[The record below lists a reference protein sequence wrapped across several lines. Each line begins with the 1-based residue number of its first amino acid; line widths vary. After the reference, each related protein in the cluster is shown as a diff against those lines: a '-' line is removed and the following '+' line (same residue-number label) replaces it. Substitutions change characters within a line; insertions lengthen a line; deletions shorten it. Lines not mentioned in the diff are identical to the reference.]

1 MVVEVSILCDKVRF
15 EEKALYEKTQSM
27 GIKSKIVDAKTLSI
41 GTCSKAEDFQLGDV
55 ILQRSVSYY
64 RGLYLT
70 ACLEFLGFKVI
81 NRFEVGQV
89 CGNKLITSIR
99 LAENKIP
106 TPKTRFAFSAESG
119 LETIKNNT
127 GFPVVLKPIV
137 GSWGRGIYP
146 LRDLETASMII
157 EMREEDDSP
166 LSRIYYIQE
175 MVDRPSRDIRC
186 IVIGDQLLTA
196 IYRYSSQSEWRT
208 NVALGGKVELAPITK
223 EMEDLALRAAKAV
236 GGGILGVDMMED
248 KNRGLVVHEVN
259 NTVEFRGAASVSKA
273 DIPNQMIDY
282 AVKIA
287 RK

>member
-1 MVVEVSILCDKVRF
+1 MVEVSIICDKVRF
-15 EEKALYEKTQSM
+15 EEKALYEKTQKK
-27 GIKSKIVDAKTLSI
+27 GIKSKIVDAKTITI
-41 GTCSKAEDFQLGDV
+41 GTHSKKKDFLLGDV
-55 ILQRSVSYY
+55 LLQRSVSYY

-70 ACLEFLGFKVI
+70 ASLEYLGFKVI
-81 NRFEVGQV
+81 NRFEVGQT
-89 CGNKLITSIR
+89 CGNKLITSIK

-106 TPKTRFAFSAESG
+106 SPKTQFAFSAESG
-119 LETIKNNT
+119 LESIKNN
-127 GFPVVLKPIV
+127 GFPLVLKPIV

-175 MVDRPSRDIRC
+175 MVDRPPRDIRC
-186 IVIGDQLLTA
+186 IIVGDQAVTA

-208 NVALGGKVELAPITK
+208 NVARGGKVELAPITN
-223 EMEDLALRAAKAV
+223 EIEDLALRAAKAV

-248 KNRGLVVHEVN
+248 KHHGLVVHEVN
-259 NTVEFRGAASVSKA
+259 NTVEFRGAASVSNV
-273 DIPNQMIDY
+273 DIPSEMIDY
-282 AVKIA
+282 AVKLA

>member
-27 GIKSKIVDAKTLSI
+27 GIKSKIVDAKTLTI
-41 GTCSKAEDFQLGDV
+41 GTCSKAKDFQLGDV

-106 TPKTRFAFSAESG
+106 TPKTQFAFSAESG
-119 LETIKNNT
+119 LETIKNK

-146 LRDLETASMII
+146 LRDLKTASMII

-186 IVIGDQLLTA
+186 IVIGDQVLTA
-196 IYRYSSQSEWRT
+196 IYRYSTQSEWRT
-208 NVALGGKVELAPITK
+208 NVALGGKVELASLTK
-223 EMEDLALRAAKAV
+223 EMEDLALSAARAV

-248 KNRGLVVHEVN
+248 KNRGLVVHEIN

-273 DIPNQMIDY
+273 DIPNQMINY
-282 AVKIA
+282 AINIA

>member
-1 MVVEVSILCDKVRF
+1 MVEVSIICDKVRF
-15 EEKALYEKTQSM
+15 EEKMLYEKAQSK
-27 GIKSKIVDAKTLSI
+27 GIKSKIVDAKTLTV
-41 GTCSKAEDFQLGDV
+41 GTDSKPKDFLLGDI

-81 NRFEVGQV
+81 NRFEVGQT
-89 CGNKLITSIR
+89 CGNKLVTSIK

-106 TPKTRFAFSAESG
+106 SPKTQFAFSAESG
-119 LETIKNNT
+119 LENIKKT

-146 LRDLETASMII
+146 LRNLETANMIV
-157 EMREEDDSP
+157 EMREEDNSP

-175 MVDRPSRDIRC
+175 MVDRPPRDIRC
-186 IVIGDQLLTA
+186 IVIDDQAVTA

-208 NVALGGKVELAPITK
+208 NVARGGDVELAPITK
-223 EMEDLALRAAKAV
+223 EIEDLAVRAAKAV

-273 DIPNQMIDY
+273 DIPNAMIDY
-282 AVKIA
+282 AVRLA
-287 RK
+287 RR

>member
-1 MVVEVSILCDKVRF
+1 MVEVSIICDKVRF
-15 EEKALYEKTQSM
+15 EEKMLYEKAQSK
-27 GIKSKIVDAKTLSI
+27 GIKSKIVDAKTLTV
-41 GTCSKAEDFQLGDV
+41 GTDSKPKDFLLGDI

-81 NRFEVGQV
+81 NRFEVGQT
-89 CGNKLITSIR
+89 CGNKLITSIK

-106 TPKTRFAFSAESG
+106 SPKTQFAFSAESG
-119 LETIKNNT
+119 LENIKKT

-146 LRDLETASMII
+146 LRNLETANMIV
-157 EMREEDDSP
+157 EMREEDNSP

-175 MVDRPSRDIRC
+175 MVDRPPRDIRC
-186 IVIGDQLLTA
+186 IVIDDQAVTA

-208 NVALGGKVELAPITK
+208 NVARGGDVELAPITK
-223 EMEDLALRAAKAV
+223 EIEDLAVRAAKAV

-273 DIPNQMIDY
+273 DIPNAMIDY
-282 AVKIA
+282 AVRLA
-287 RK
+287 RR

>member
-1 MVVEVSILCDKVRF
+1 MVEVSIVCDKVRF
-15 EEKALYEKTQSM
+15 EEKALYEKTQSK
-27 GIKSKIVDAKTLSI
+27 GIKSKIVDAKTLTI
-41 GTCSKAEDFQLGDV
+41 GTYSKTKDFLLGDV
-55 ILQRSVSYY
+55 ILQRSISYY

-81 NRFEVGQV
+81 NRFEVGQT
-89 CGNKLITSIR
+89 CGNKLITSIK

-106 TPKTRFAFSAESG
+106 SPKTQFAFSAESG
-119 LETIKNNT
+119 LESIKKT
-127 GFPVVLKPIV
+127 GFPLVVKPIV

-146 LRDLETASMII
+146 IRDLETASMII
-157 EMREEDDSP
+157 EMREEDESP

-186 IVIGDQLLTA
+186 IVIGDQAVTA

-208 NVALGGKVELAPITK
+208 NVARGGKVELAPITK

-273 DIPNQMIDY
+273 DIANEMIDY
-282 AVKIA
+282 AVKLA

>member
-1 MVVEVSILCDKVRF
+1 MVEVSIICDKVRF
-15 EEKALYEKTQSM
+15 EEKMLYEKTQTK
-27 GIKSKIVDAKTLSI
+27 GIKSSIVDAKTLTI
-41 GTCSKAEDFQLGDV
+41 GTDSKSKDFPLGDI

-81 NRFEVGQV
+81 NRFEVGQT

-106 TPKTRFAFSAESG
+106 SPKTQFAFSAESG
-119 LETIKNNT
+119 LENIKKT
-127 GFPVVLKPIV
+127 GFPVVLKPII

-146 LRDLETASMII
+146 LRDLETASMIV
-157 EMREEDDSP
+157 EMREEDNSP

-175 MVDRPSRDIRC
+175 MVDRPPRDIRC
-186 IVIGDQLLTA
+186 IVIGDQAVTA

-208 NVALGGKVELAPITK
+208 NVARGGNVELASLTK
-223 EMEDLALRAAKAV
+223 EMEDLALKAAKAV

-259 NTVEFRGAASVSKA
+259 NTVEFRGAASVSKV
-273 DIPNQMIDY
+273 DIPNAIIEY
-282 AVKIA
+282 AVKLA

>member
-1 MVVEVSILCDKVRF
+1 MVEVSILCDKVRF
-15 EEKALYEKTQSM
+15 EEKALFEKTQSM
-27 GIKSKIVDAKTLSI
+27 GIKSKIVDAKTLTI
-41 GTCSKAEDFQLGDV
+41 GTHSKTNDFLLGDV

-70 ACLEFLGFKVI
+70 ACLEFLGLKVI
-81 NRFEVGQV
+81 NRFEVAQI

-106 TPKTRFAFSAESG
+106 TPKTQFAFSAESG
-119 LETIKNNT
+119 LETIKKT
-127 GFPVVLKPIV
+127 GFPVVLKPVV

-146 LRDLETASMII
+146 LRDFETARMII

-166 LSRIYYIQE
+166 LSRIYYIQD
-175 MVDRPSRDIRC
+175 MVDRPPRDIRC
-186 IVIGDQLLTA
+186 IVIGDQVFTA

-223 EMEDLALRAAKAV
+223 EMENLALSAAEAV

-259 NTVEFRGAASVSKA
+259 NTVEFRGAASVSKV
-273 DIPNQMIDY
+273 DIPNQMIKY
-282 AVKIA
+282 AVKQA

>member
-15 EEKALYEKTQSM
+15 EEKALYEKAQSI
-27 GIKSKIVDAKTLSI
+27 GIKSKIVDAKALSI
-41 GTCSKAEDFQLGDV
+41 STCSKAEDLQLGDV

-64 RGLYLT
+64 RGLYLN

-106 TPKTRFAFSAESG
+106 SPKTQFAFSAESG
-119 LETIKNNT
+119 LETIKNT
-127 GFPVVLKPIV
+127 GFPVVLKPVV

-186 IVIGDQLLTA
+186 IVIGDQVLTA

-208 NVALGGKVELAPITK
+208 NVALGGKVELAHITK

-273 DIPNQMIDY
+273 DIANQMIDY
-282 AVKIA
+282 AVNIA
-287 RK
+287 RR

>member
-1 MVVEVSILCDKVRF
+1 MVEVSILCDKVRF
-15 EEKALYEKTQSM
+15 EEKALYEKTQSR
-27 GIKSKIVDAKTLSI
+27 GINSKIVDSKTITI
-41 GTCSKAEDFQLGDV
+41 GTNSKRNDFSLGDV

-81 NRFEVGQV
+81 NRFEVGQT

-99 LAENKIP
+99 LEQNRIP
-106 TPKTRFAFSAESG
+106 TPETQFAFSAESG
-119 LETIKNNT
+119 METIKKT
-127 GFPVVLKPIV
+127 GLPLVLKPII

-146 LRDLETASMII
+146 LRDLETAGMII
-157 EMREEDDSP
+157 EMREEDNSP

-175 MVDRPSRDIRC
+175 MVDRPPRDIRC
-186 IVIGDQLLTA
+186 IIVGEQAIAA
-196 IYRYSSQSEWRT
+196 IYRHASEFEWRT
-208 NVALGGKVELAPITK
+208 NVARGGKVELAPLTN

-236 GGGILGVDMMED
+236 GGGILGVDMMEHKD
-248 KNRGLVVHEVN
+248 NGLVVHEVN

-273 DIPNQMIDY
+273 DIPGEIVEY
-282 AVKIA
+282 AVKQA

>member
-1 MVVEVSILCDKVRF
+1 MVEVTIICDKVRF
-15 EEKALYEKTQSM
+15 EEKTLYEKTQSK
-27 GIKSKIVDAKTLSI
+27 GIKSKIVDAKTLTI
-41 GTCSKAEDFQLGDV
+41 GTYSKTEDFLLGDV

-81 NRFEVGQV
+81 NRFEVGQI
-89 CGNKLITSIR
+89 CGNKLITSIK
-99 LAENKIP
+99 LAQNKIP
-106 TPKTRFAFSAESG
+106 SPKTQFAFSAESA
-119 LETIKNNT
+119 LESIKKT

-146 LRDLETASMII
+146 LRDAETASMIV

-175 MVDRPSRDIRC
+175 MVDRPPRDIRC
-186 IVIGDQLLTA
+186 IVIGDQAVTA

-208 NVALGGKVELAPITK
+208 NVARGGNVELAPITK

-273 DIPNQMIDY
+273 DIPNEMIDY
-282 AVKIA
+282 AIKLA

>member
-15 EEKALYEKTQSM
+15 EEKALYEKTQSI

-41 GTCSKAEDFQLGDV
+41 GTCSKAKDLQLGDV

-89 CGNKLITSIR
+89 CGNKLTTSIR

-106 TPKTRFAFSAESG
+106 TPKTQFAFSAESG
-119 LETIKNNT
+119 LETIKNT
-127 GFPVVLKPIV
+127 GFPVVLKPVV

-186 IVIGDQLLTA
+186 IVIGDQVLTA

-282 AVKIA
+282 AVNIA

>member
-1 MVVEVSILCDKVRF
+1 MVEVTIICDKVRF
-15 EEKALYEKTQSM
+15 EEKTLYEKTQSK
-27 GIKSKIVDAKTLSI
+27 GIKSKIVDAKTLTI
-41 GTCSKAEDFQLGDV
+41 GTYSKTKDFLLGDV

-81 NRFEVGQV
+81 NRFEVGQI
-89 CGNKLITSIR
+89 CGNKLITSIK
-99 LAENKIP
+99 LAQNKIP
-106 TPKTRFAFSAESG
+106 SPKTQFAFSAESA
-119 LETIKNNT
+119 LESINKT

-146 LRDLETASMII
+146 LRDPETASMIV
-157 EMREEDDSP
+157 EMREGDDSP

-175 MVDRPSRDIRC
+175 MVDRPPRDIRC
-186 IVIGDQLLTA
+186 IVIGDQAVTA

-208 NVALGGKVELAPITK
+208 NVARGGNVELAPITK

-273 DIPNQMIDY
+273 DIPNEIIDY
-282 AVKIA
+282 AIKLA
-287 RK
+287 RR

>member
-27 GIKSKIVDAKTLSI
+27 GIKSKIVDAKTLTI
-41 GTCSKAEDFQLGDV
+41 GTCSKAKDFQLGDV

-106 TPKTRFAFSAESG
+106 TPKTQFAFSAESG
-119 LETIKNNT
+119 LETIKNK

-186 IVIGDQLLTA
+186 IVIGDQVLTA

-208 NVALGGKVELAPITK
+208 NVALGGKVELASITK
-223 EMEDLALRAAKAV
+223 EMEDLALSAARAV

-248 KNRGLVVHEVN
+248 KNRGLVVQEIN

-273 DIPNQMIDY
+273 DIPNQMINY
-282 AVKIA
+282 AINIA

>member
-27 GIKSKIVDAKTLSI
+27 GIKSKIIDAKTLSI
-41 GTCSKAEDFQLGDV
+41 GTCSKAKDFQLGDV

-106 TPKTRFAFSAESG
+106 TPKTQFAFSAESG

-146 LRDLETASMII
+146 LRDLETANMII

-186 IVIGDQLLTA
+186 IVIGDQVLTA

-223 EMEDLALRAAKAV
+223 EMEDLALRAARAV
-236 GGGILGVDMMED
+236 GGDSILGVDMMED

-273 DIPNQMIDY
+273 DIPKQMIDY
-282 AVKIA
+282 TIKVA
-287 RK
+287 

>member
-27 GIKSKIVDAKTLSI
+27 GIKSKIVDAKTLTI
-41 GTCSKAEDFQLGDV
+41 GTCSNAKDFQLGDV

-106 TPKTRFAFSAESG
+106 TPKTQFAFSAESG
-119 LETIKNNT
+119 LETIKNN

-186 IVIGDQLLTA
+186 IVIGDQVLTA

-208 NVALGGKVELAPITK
+208 NVALGGKVELASITK
-223 EMEDLALRAAKAV
+223 EMEDLALSAARAV

-248 KNRGLVVHEVN
+248 KNRGLVVHEIN

-273 DIPNQMIDY
+273 DIPNQMINY
-282 AVKIA
+282 AINIA

>member
-15 EEKALYEKTQSM
+15 EEKALYEKTQSI

-41 GTCSKAEDFQLGDV
+41 GTCSKATDLQLGDV

-81 NRFEVGQV
+81 NKFEVGQV
-89 CGNKLITSIR
+89 CGNKLTTSIR

-106 TPKTRFAFSAESG
+106 TPKTQFAFSAESG
-119 LETIKNNT
+119 LETIKNT
-127 GFPVVLKPIV
+127 GFPVVLKPVV

-186 IVIGDQLLTA
+186 IVIGDQVLTA

-282 AVKIA
+282 AVNIA

>member
-1 MVVEVSILCDKVRF
+1 MVEVSIICDKVRF
-15 EEKALYEKTQSM
+15 EEKALYEKTQKK
-27 GIKSKIVDAKTLSI
+27 GIKSKIVDAKTITI
-41 GTCSKAEDFQLGDV
+41 GTHSKKKDFLLGDV
-55 ILQRSVSYY
+55 LLQRSVSYY

-70 ACLEFLGFKVI
+70 ASLEYLGFKVI
-81 NRFEVGQV
+81 NRFEVGQT
-89 CGNKLITSIR
+89 CGNKLITSIK

-106 TPKTRFAFSAESG
+106 SPKTQFAFSAESG
-119 LETIKNNT
+119 LESIKNN
-127 GFPVVLKPIV
+127 GFPLVLKPIV

-175 MVDRPSRDIRC
+175 MVDRPPRDIRC
-186 IVIGDQLLTA
+186 IVVGDQAVTA

-208 NVALGGKVELAPITK
+208 NVARGGKVELAPITN
-223 EMEDLALRAAKAV
+223 EIEDLALRAAKAV

-248 KNRGLVVHEVN
+248 KHHGLVVHEVN
-259 NTVEFRGAASVSKA
+259 NTVEFRGAASVSNV
-273 DIPNQMIDY
+273 DIPSEMIDY
-282 AVKIA
+282 AVKLA

>member
-1 MVVEVSILCDKVRF
+1 MVEVSIICDKVRF
-15 EEKALYEKTQSM
+15 EEKMLYEKTQTK
-27 GIKSKIVDAKTLSI
+27 GIKSSIVDAKTLTI
-41 GTCSKAEDFQLGDV
+41 GTDSKSKDFPLGDI

-81 NRFEVGQV
+81 NRFEVGQT

-106 TPKTRFAFSAESG
+106 SPKTQFAFSAESG
-119 LETIKNNT
+119 LENIKKT
-127 GFPVVLKPIV
+127 GLPVVLKPII

-146 LRDLETASMII
+146 LRDLETANMIV
-157 EMREEDDSP
+157 EMREEDNSP

-175 MVDRPSRDIRC
+175 MVDRPPRDIRC
-186 IVIGDQLLTA
+186 IVIGDQAVTA

-208 NVALGGKVELAPITK
+208 NVARGGNVELASLTK
-223 EMEDLALRAAKAV
+223 EMEDLALKAAKAV

-259 NTVEFRGAASVSKA
+259 NTVEFRGAASVSKV
-273 DIPNQMIDY
+273 DIPDAIIEY
-282 AVKIA
+282 AVKLA